1 MNILKSFFNKASL
14 VYLVILL
21 ISQFILSSVFAQTPV
36 TTKLFADKT
45 KSSVTYSLTHPLHKW
60 DGTSKDVSSL
70 IVYNRGNKLIENVAV
85 AIKIGSFDSEN
96 ANRDSHTIEVLEA
109 IKIPNVTFTSTSI
122 KAEGDELKITG
133 NLTFHGVTK
142 PISFSA
148 KASNNGKELAV
159 TGNFEIKITDFQI
172 TPPSLMGL
180 ATQDL
185 IKLRFS
191 VVYNL

>member
-14 VYLVILL
+14 VYLVILV

-36 TTKLFADKT
+36 TSKIFADKT
-45 KSSVTYSLTHPLHKW
+45 KSSVTYSLNHPLHKW

-70 IVYNRGNKLIENVAV
+70 IVYNRGNKLIENGAV

-109 IKIPNVTFTSTSI
+109 IKIPNVTFSSTSI

>member
-1 MNILKSFFNKASL
+1 MNILKSLLNKTSIGFI
-14 VYLVILL
+14 VTLVI
-21 ISQFILSSVFAQTPV
+21 SQCILSNVFGQTPV
-36 TTKLFADKT
+36 VSKIFADKT
-45 KSSVTYSLTHPLHKW
+45 KSSVTYSLSHPLHKW

-70 IVYNRGNKLIENVAV
+70 IVYNRGNKAIENVAV

-109 IKIPNVTFTSTSI
+109 IKIPNVTFSSTSI

-148 KASNNGKELAV
+148 KSINNGKELTV
-159 TGNFEIKITDFQI
+159 SGNFEIKITDFQI

-191 VVYNL
+191 VVYSL